1 MVMGRFIPTKRFDVN
16 LKVGVP
22 AILIPAILIMENPGR
37 NNLLDKS
44 PPFCYNSVGE
54 VSTT

>member
-1 MVMGRFIPTKRFDVN
+1 MRRIINGQAAAF
-16 LKVGVP
+16 P
-22 AILIPAILIMENPGR
+22 AAILIMENPGR